1 MATKKNNGGK
11 SNNNESGGKKQ
22 CWSGYERV
30 PGKKAGSEGSCRKK
44 TSRKK

>member
-1 MATKKNNGGK
+1 MATKTSNSEK
-11 SNNNESGGKKQ
+11 SNNNASGSKKQ

-30 PGKKAGSEGSCRKK
+30 PGKKTGSEGSCRKK